1 MYFSASKIFQEKV
14 TNVVDIV
21 LESASMATIKGE
33 FMPGNQVK
41 DWTMYEAL
49 RKEGFSKTEAA
60 RITNSNVK
68 KRKTRNKRKAK

>member
-1 MYFSASKIFQEKV
+1 
-14 TNVVDIV
+14 
-21 LESASMATIKGE
+21 MATIKGE